1 MASEFRALSIGK
13 SGAFVNR
20 YGPDDGLPLEGR
32 LFFGA

>member
-20 YGPDDGLPLEGR
+20 YGPDDDVPIKGR
-32 LFFGA
+32 LFLGA